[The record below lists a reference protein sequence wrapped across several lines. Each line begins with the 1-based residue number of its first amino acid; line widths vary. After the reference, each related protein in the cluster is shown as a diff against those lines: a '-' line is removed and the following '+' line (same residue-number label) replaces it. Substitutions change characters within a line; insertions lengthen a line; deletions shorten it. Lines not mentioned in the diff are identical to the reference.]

1 MFFHAPNNIYGPE
14 LLRMFI
20 DELGGIKRVHKYL
33 GVSER
38 TVWNW
43 ISSGR
48 APVPPSW
55 PCTGNPSG
63 AALRY
68 SPTK

>member
-43 ISSGR
+43 IVGADSKLSHR
-48 APVPPSW
+48 AD
-55 PCTGNPSG
+55 
-63 AALRY
+63 
-68 SPTK
+68 

>member
-38 TVWNW
+38 TV
-43 ISSGR
+43 SQ
-48 APVPPSW
+48 
-55 PCTGNPSG
+55 
-63 AALRY
+63 
-68 SPTK
+68 